1 MRVAFYDR
9 PERMDRWQTL
19 TAELPVHWDVWLCSD
34 TDAAEPL
41 IAQTRLDAFLCSA
54 ADPDTALKL
63 MALLRAES
71 PHTLR
76 VLVVPEGTDA
86 SLAAAFSLRCDAQ
99 QLLMEPVVD
108 TDVRRLL
115 HRLLTVRGL
124 ISDLSLRQ
132 QLGSLDRLP
141 SPPATYLALMEAAA
155 DPDTPLEAITRPVEG
170 DAALAARV
178 LRIANSALLS
188 RGRRITDIA
197 SAVNRLG
204 IDMLSQLVLTAE
216 IFDSEDP
223 AVARHQQ
230 RALLALRLAQR
241 IAADTAVPPSQAGT
255 AALLADIDQLLP
267 VELIADAQ
275 LTGHWH
281 GLPVESL
288 AGACLLALW
297 GLPSELVEAVAYR
310 HAPGLVD
317 AHQICLTGVVHVAA
331 ALADGNSPDESYLAD
346 VGMLERL
353 PEWRAMALEA
363 AAEG

>member
-1 MRVAFYDR
+1 MRVGFFDQ
-9 PERMDRWQTL
+9 PERMDRWQAL
-19 TAELPVHWDVWLCSD
+19 TTELPAHWDIWMCSD
-34 TDAAEPL
+34 LDAAEPL
-41 IAQTRLDAFLCSA
+41 VAQTRLDAFLCSA
-54 ADPDTALKL
+54 ADPEGALAL

-86 SLAAAFSLRCDAQ
+86 ALATAFSLRCDAQ

-108 TDVRRLL
+108 ADVRRLL

-124 ISDLSLRQ
+124 VADLSLRQ
-132 QLGSLDRLP
+132 QLGALDRLP
-141 SPPATYLALMEAAA
+141 SPPTTYLALQKAAA
-155 DPDTPLEAITRPVEG
+155 DPETPLEAIVKPVEG
-170 DAALAARV
+170 DVALATRV

-223 AVARHQQ
+223 AVAGHQQ
-230 RALLALRLAQR
+230 RALRALRVAQR
-241 IAADTAVPPSQAGT
+241 IAAGTEVAPSQAGT

-267 VELIADAQ
+267 VDLIADAQ
-275 LTGHWH
+275 LSQQWH
-281 GLPVESL
+281 GLPAESL
-288 AGACLLALW
+288 VGACLLALW

-317 AHQICLTGVVHVAA
+317 PDRFSLAGIVHVAA
-331 ALADGNSPDESYLAD
+331 ALADGSSPNEDYLAE

-353 PEWRAMALEA
+353 PDWHALA
-363 AAEG
+363 KDVAAEG